1 MTTLLTICILSYNRY
16 KSLELLVDS
25 VSAATL
31 PNDVRL
37 LIKDD
42 SGIQFCK
49 KLEPRY
55 SEMRN
60 IEFSYNNENLGY
72 AASFIDAFKGAESRY
87 LMFVS
92 DDDMIDRG
100 ELDLLIAYLRGSDE
114 SFVSTKWCYRNKYSG
129 RNSNAYAKQRIKLT
143 QVRQASN
150 HAPGLVWKRE
160 DVTRFLHIIEER
172 LNTSCSFVYFYPQV
186 ALLYVLILSNLKC
199 CVLPLAPVNEGHLVE
214 PSNLVSKNERRSYI
228 HPSETVSENI
238 CYNKFCREVLSI
250 FDSQKAKAL
259 ADLNQAKLF
268 QDIAFALKLS
278 SDATYE
284 SFVADSCIYIVR
296 HRLPLIFSDVIK
308 LLRARLASK
317 MMLLK

>member
-16 KSLELLVDS
+16 KSLELLIDS
-25 VSAATL
+25 ANPATL
-31 PNDVRL
+31 PNDVSL
-37 LIKDD
+37 LIRDD

-49 KLEPRY
+49 KLESKY
-55 SEMRN
+55 SGMRN
-60 IEFSYNNENLGY
+60 IEFSYNNKNLGY
-72 AASFIDAFKGAESRY
+72 AASFVGAFKGIESRY
-87 LMFVS
+87 IMYVS

-100 ELDLLIAYLRGSDE
+100 ELDLLLTYLRSSGE
-114 SFVSTKWCYRNKYSG
+114 SFVSTKWCYGNKISG
-129 RNSNAYAKQRIKLT
+129 RNINASDKQSIKLT

-160 DVTRFLHIIEER
+160 DATRFIDIIENR

-186 ALLYVLILSNLKC
+186 ALLYMLMLSNLKC
-199 CVLPLAPVNEGHLVE
+199 CILPLAPVNEGHLVE
-214 PSNLVSKNERRSYI
+214 PSNLVSRNERRSYI
-228 HPSETVSENI
+228 HPSEAVSENI
-238 CYNKFCREVLSI
+238 CYNEFCREVLSI

-296 HRLPLIFSDVIK
+296 HRLSLIFLDVIK
-308 LLRARLASK
+308 LLRVRLFCK
-317 MMLLK
+317 IMLLK